1 MDVILDGEPTRF
13 DASTCA
19 NLAELVAAA
28 ERFSVSGEDRVVVA
42 VEVDGRPLEPEELGL
57 LAERSLDGVGCVAIH
72 RRPTVA
78 VARSVLE
85 QGADYTGQIVEAIG
99 RTVDH
104 YRSGRSDL
112 ASGLLADVTDSLT
125 VLTGIT
131 ASVAKVLEHEARSL
145 ARVQMRIQPWLEQML
160 EAQRVGDPIL
170 IADTLDYEV
179 APRIAQWGEVMRALG
194 SGSESAAATVE
205 AVLSS

>member
-1 MDVILDGEPTRF
+1 
-13 DASTCA
+13 
-19 NLAELVAAA
+19 
-28 ERFSVSGEDRVVVA
+28 
-42 VEVDGRPLEPEELGL
+42 
-57 LAERSLDGVGCVAIH
+57 
-72 RRPTVA
+72 
-78 VARSVLE
+78 
-85 QGADYTGQIVEAIG
+85 
-99 RTVDH
+99 
-104 YRSGRSDL
+104 DL